1 MPVYSWKGLNTA
13 GKTVTGTRDADGPK
27 ALRQILRKDGV
38 FITEHR
44 EVLAGGQRAAARGNS
59 GEKVSFLKR
68 EIDFKGMVERVR
80 PQEIAVFTRQL
91 ATLLKAGIPLAEA
104 LGALAEQGDN
114 KKLQMVLAEVRQK
127 VNEGGSLADTLNA
140 HPSIFPELYTNMV
153 RSGEAAGNLDAVLAR
168 LADFLDAQHT
178 LRSKVSGALT
188 YPIIMVVLGT
198 VIMGVLMVVVVPK
211 ITSIFQDMGKSLPW
225 NTEFLIFMADVMG
238 GYWWAVVLGAGLAYF
253 WYRSWSRKPKGKAV
267 MDRLKLKLP
276 LIGPLVRYVGV
287 ARFAR
292 TLATML
298 AAGVPVLA
306 ALEITKKVLNNV
318 VLEKVV
324 EEARDAI
331 REGESIATP
340 LKRSNQFPSL
350 MVHMVAVGERSG
362 QLEAMLENVAA
373 AYERDVDGKVSR
385 LTTILSPLLIVV
397 MALCVVFIV
406 FSVLQPILDMQ
417 NFVQ

>member
-1 MPVYSWKGLNTA
+1 VPVYSWKGLNTA
-13 GKTVTGTRDADGPK
+13 GKAVTGTRDADGPK
-27 ALRQILRKDGV
+27 ALRQVLRKDGV

-44 EVLAGGQRAAARGNS
+44 EVLAGGQRAAVRQNS
-59 GEKVSFLKR
+59 GEKVSFFKR

-127 VNEGGSLADTLNA
+127 VNEGSALADTLSA
-140 HPSIFPELYTNMV
+140 HPTIFPELYTNMV

-225 NTEFLIFMADVMG
+225 NTELLIFVADIMG
-238 GYWWAVVLGAGLAYF
+238 GYWWAVVLVAGLSYW
-253 WYRSWSRKPKGKAV
+253 WYRAWSRKPSGKAV
-267 MDRLKLKLP
+267 MDRMNTYMKGLQA
-276 LIGPLVRYVGV
+276 Y
-287 ARFAR
+287 
-292 TLATML
+292 
-298 AAGVPVLA
+298 VLA
-306 ALEITKKVLNNV
+306 QAEC
-318 VLEKVV
+318 
-324 EEARDAI
+324 
-331 REGESIATP
+331 
-340 LKRSNQFPSL
+340 
-350 MVHMVAVGERSG
+350 M
-362 QLEAMLENVAA
+362 
-373 AYERDVDGKVSR
+373 
-385 LTTILSPLLIVV
+385 
-397 MALCVVFIV
+397 
-406 FSVLQPILDMQ
+406 
-417 NFVQ
+417 